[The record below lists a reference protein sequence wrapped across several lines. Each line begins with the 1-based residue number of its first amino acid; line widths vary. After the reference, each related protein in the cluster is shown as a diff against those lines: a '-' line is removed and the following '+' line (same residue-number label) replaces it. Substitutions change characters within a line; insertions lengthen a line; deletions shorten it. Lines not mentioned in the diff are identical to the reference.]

1 MKILLNEKVYLPI
14 VYIIMAIILYAILK
28 RIIDRTVKSKRIDNR
43 KMTIISL
50 VNNIIKYII
59 FIFMILSILKVY
71 GVDTSSIVASI
82 GILGLVI
89 GLAIQ
94 DIISDFLKGVFI
106 IFDNQYTIGDFVE
119 INGFKGE
126 VISLGLMNTKI
137 KGINGEVKILSNSSF
152 KEVTNYS
159 MKNTSLLIN
168 LDVAYGTDIDK
179 LESVLNSI
187 REEVLKIENV
197 KGNYNLLGISEFSS
211 SSIKYLVSIET
222 LPNRH
227 YQIRRD
233 YLKIIYRVFK
243 ENNIEIPYNKLDVNI
258 KK

>member
-1 MKILLNEKVYLPI
+1 MKILLSEKVYLPI

>member
-1 MKILLNEKVYLPI
+1 MKILLNEKIYLPI
-14 VYIIMAIILYAILK
+14 VYIIMGIIVYSILK
-28 RIIDRTVKSKRIDNR
+28 RLVDKTIKSKKIDNR

-50 VNNIIKYII
+50 INNVIKYII

-82 GILGLVI
+82 GILGLVL

-94 DIISDFLKGVFI
+94 DIIADFLKGIFI

-137 KGINGEVKILSNSSF
+137 KGINGEIKILSNSSF

-159 MKNTSLLIN
+159 IKNTTLLIN

-179 LESVLNSI
+179 LEKVLKNI
-187 REEVLKIENV
+187 EKEVLEIPNV
-197 KGNYNLLGISEFSS
+197 KGNYSLLGISEFSS

-222 LPNRH
+222 LPNKH

-233 YLKIIYRVFK
+233 YLKIIYREFNK
-243 ENNIEIPYNKLDVNI
+243 NNIEIPYNKLDVNI
-258 KK
+258 RK

>member
-14 VYIIMAIILYAILK
+14 VYIIIGIILFGILK
-28 RIIDRTVKSKRIDNR
+28 RIVDKTIKSKKIDNR

-71 GVDTSSIVASI
+71 GVDTSGILASI
-82 GILGLVI
+82 GIVGLVI

-94 DIISDFLKGVFI
+94 DIIADFLKGVLI

-119 INGFKGE
+119 INGFRGE

-137 KGINGEVKILSNSSF
+137 KGINGEIKIISNSSF

-159 MKNTSLLIN
+159 IKNTTLLIN

-179 LESVLNSI
+179 LESILKGIENEVLNIS
-187 REEVLKIENV
+187 NV
-197 KGNYNLLGISEFSS
+197 KGNYSLLGISEFSS
-211 SSIKYLVSIET
+211 SSIKYLVSLDT

-233 YLKIIYRVFK
+233 YLKIIYREFNK
-243 ENNIEIPYNKLDVNI
+243 NGIEIPYNKLDVNI

>member
-1 MKILLNEKVYLPI
+1 MKILLNEKIYLPI
-14 VYIIMAIILYAILK
+14 VYIIIGIILYTILRK
-28 RIIDRTVKSKRIDNR
+28 LVDRTFKSKKIDNR

-50 VNNIIKYII
+50 ANNIIKYII

-71 GVDTSSIVASI
+71 GVDTSSILASI

-94 DIISDFLKGVFI
+94 DIIADFLKGVFI

-137 KGINGEVKILSNSSF
+137 RSMTGEVKILSNSSF

-159 MKNTSLLIN
+159 MKNTILLIN

-179 LESVLNSI
+179 LEKVLESV
-187 REEVLKIENV
+187 RDEVLELKDV
-197 KGNYNLLGISEFSS
+197 KDKYSLLGISEFSS

-222 LPNRH
+222 LPNKQ
-227 YQIRRD
+227 YQVRRD
-233 YLKIIYRVFK
+233 YLKIIYREFNK
-243 ENNIEIPYNKLDVNI
+243 NNIEIPYTKLDVNI

>member
-1 MKILLNEKVYLPI
+1 MKILLNEKIYLPI
-14 VYIIMAIILYAILK
+14 IYIIIGVILYGILK
-28 RIIDRTVKSKRIDNR
+28 RIVDRAIKNKKIDNR

-50 VNNIIKYII
+50 INNIIKYVI

-82 GILGLVI
+82 GIVGLVI

-94 DIISDFLKGVFI
+94 DIIADFLKGMFI

-137 KGINGEVKILSNSSF
+137 KGINGEIKILSNSSF

-159 MKNTSLLIN
+159 MKDTNLLIN

-179 LESVLNSI
+179 LEKVLKGI
-187 REEVLKIENV
+187 EDEVLALPNV
-197 KGNYNLLGISEFSS
+197 KDKYSLLGISEFSS

-222 LPNRH
+222 KPNCH

-233 YLKIIYRVFK
+233 YLKIIYREFNK
-243 ENNIEIPYNKLDVNI
+243 NGIEIPYNKLDVNI